1 MYARL
6 EQKSIKIDLIN
17 HLLSI
22 AICFW
27 RRFRKKRFL
36 ALAGLIESMLGYILC
51 MKNNFLLDI
60 LHARSGYEL
69 SNISNINLIL
79 TYDS

>member
-1 MYARL
+1 MIWTAFGHNKLQVHSRVCMYAKL
-6 EQKSIKIDLIN
+6 EQKSIKIDLIK

-36 ALAGLIESMLGYILC
+36 ALAGLIESMLGHMYY
-51 MKNNFLLDI
+51 
-60 LHARSGYEL
+60 A
-69 SNISNINLIL
+69 
-79 TYDS
+79 